1 MTVSTSA
8 SGLIEHL
15 VDVLARPERP
25 QQFTRK
31 EIQMRNVIRAA
42 ELTVIASP
50 LTGYAAIKAV
60 NMLFEG
66 RCVFLVLG
74 LFEILSFGCLWTFSS
89 MASDWLDAHSQSGL
103 IKFAEKHRWITS
115 IAGQF
120 LVGTTLIG
128 IMCLSPVCRHNM
140 ASLFA
145 EQ

>member
-1 MTVSTSA
+1 
-8 SGLIEHL
+8 
-15 VDVLARPERP
+15 
-25 QQFTRK
+25 
-31 EIQMRNVIRAA
+31 MRNVIRAA